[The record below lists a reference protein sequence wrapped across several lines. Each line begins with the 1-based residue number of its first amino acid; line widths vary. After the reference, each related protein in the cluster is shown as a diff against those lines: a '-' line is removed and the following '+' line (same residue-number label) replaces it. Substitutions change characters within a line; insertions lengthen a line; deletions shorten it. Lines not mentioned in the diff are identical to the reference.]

1 MATKKTPAKKTPVTT
16 TPAKKTPAKKTPAK
30 KTPAKKTP
38 AKKTPVTTTPA
49 KKTPAKKTPAKT
61 TPAKTTPAKKTP
73 AKTTPAKKTPVVSTS
88 ASTMKSPTKKS
99 AAGTKTAGT
108 SASTMKRPADTEAA
122 VGAKTAAGRRR
133 VEPDFRG
140 FSDATIAFLRELE
153 QNNDRE
159 WFGANK
165 TRYEENLRRPFEALA
180 SDLEPEL
187 GAAKVFRIYNDVR
200 FAKGKP
206 PYKTHGSVVFE
217 DGRRGLVYYVHL
229 EKDHLFVATG
239 MHAMLPDQVRRYLA
253 AAADEEHG
261 ADLAE
266 RVARAESSGLE
277 IGGEALKTVARGYPK
292 DHPNARFLRHK
303 GLTTARRLPIAPW
316 LFSGE
321 AIEHVREVF
330 AEGDDVNR
338 WLARHVGPS
347 TEGNRWVKR

>member
-1 MATKKTPAKKTPVTT
+1 MATKKTPAKKTP
-16 TPAKKTPAKKTPAK
+16 AQKTS
-30 KTPAKKTP
+30 
-38 AKKTPVTTTPA
+38 
-49 KKTPAKKTPAKT
+49 AKT
-61 TPAKTTPAKKTP
+61 S
-73 AKTTPAKKTPVVSTS
+73 PVESTGGSTKTS
-88 ASTMKSPTKKS
+88 AAKPRLAGAKS
-99 AAGTKTAGT
+99 AAE
-108 SASTMKRPADTEAA
+108 SSSTRAPAKPRS
-122 VGAKTAAGRRR
+122 VGAKTAAKSSSTRAPAKKRP

-180 SDLEPEL
+180 SDLE
-187 GAAKVFRIYNDVR
+187 AAKVFRIYNDVR

-239 MHAMLPDQVRRYLA
+239 MHGMLPDQVRRYLA

-261 ADLAE
+261 ADLAG

-303 GLTTARRLPIAPW
+303 GLTTARRLPVAPW
-316 LFSGE
+316 LYTGE
-321 AIEHVREVF
+321 AVEYVREVF
-330 AEGDDVNR
+330 TAGDEVNQ

-347 TEGNRWVKR
+347 TEGRRWVKR

>member
-1 MATKKTPAKKTPVTT
+1 MATKKTPAKKTPAQKTSVVSAGGSSKKIAAKTSPAGATT
-16 TPAKKTPAKKTPAK
+16 AAERSSTRAPAKPR
-30 KTPAKKTP
+30 
-38 AKKTPVTTTPA
+38 
-49 KKTPAKKTPAKT
+49 
-61 TPAKTTPAKKTP
+61 
-73 AKTTPAKKTPVVSTS
+73 S
-88 ASTMKSPTKKS
+88 
-99 AAGTKTAGT
+99 
-108 SASTMKRPADTEAA
+108 
-122 VGAKTAAGRRR
+122 VGAKTAAKSSSTRAPAKKRP

-239 MHAMLPDQVRRYLA
+239 MHGMLPDQVRRYLA

-261 ADLAE
+261 ADLAG

-303 GLTTARRLPIAPW
+303 GLTTARRLPVAPW
-316 LFSGE
+316 LYTGE
-321 AIEHVREVF
+321 AVEYVREVF
-330 AEGDDVNR
+330 TAGDEVNQ

-347 TEGNRWVKR
+347 TEGRRWVKR